1 MDLELIFTI
10 TATMS
15 LTGWAALL
23 IYPLAPYVID
33 KISGILLPILLGLAY
48 AGMAPV
54 FFSGLEGGYDSLASV
69 MLLFKSPEAVMAG
82 WIHYL
87 AFDLFIGA
95 WQARDAR
102 INGISHYII
111 LPALVLTLILGPIGL
126 IVFMITKFI
135 ILRRKAILKT
145 SNT

>member
-1 MDLELIFTI
+1 MDLELVFTI

-15 LTGWAALL
+15 LIGWATLL
-23 IYPLAPYVID
+23 VYPLAPLVLD
-33 KISGILLPILLGLAY
+33 KVTGIVLPLLLGLAY
-48 AGMAPV
+48 ASMAPV

-95 WQARDAR
+95 WQARVAR
-102 INGISHYII
+102 VNGISHYII
-111 LPALVLTLILGPIGL
+111 LPALILTLILGPIGL
-126 IVFMITKFI
+126 IVFMITKFVV
-135 ILRRKAILKT
+135 LKRR
-145 SNT
+145 NMV

>member
-1 MDLELIFTI
+1 MDLELVFTI

-15 LTGWAALL
+15 LVGWATLL
-23 IYPLAPYVID
+23 IYPVAPYFFD
-33 KISGILLPILLGLAY
+33 KATGFLLPILLGLAY
-48 AGMAPV
+48 ASMAPV

-69 MLLFKSPEAVMAG
+69 MLLFKTPEAVMAG

-95 WQARDAR
+95 WQAREAR
-102 INGISHYII
+102 VLGISHYII
-111 LPALVLTLILGPIGL
+111 LPALILTLVLGPIGL

-135 ILRRKAILKT
+135 VLKT
-145 SNT
+145 RSPA

>member
-1 MDLELIFTI
+1 MDLELVFTI

-15 LTGWAALL
+15 LIGWATLL
-23 IYPLAPYVID
+23 IYPLAPLVLD
-33 KISGILLPILLGLAY
+33 KVTGIVLPLLLGLAY
-48 AGMAPV
+48 ASMAPV

-95 WQARDAR
+95 WQAREAR
-102 INGISHYII
+102 VNGISHYMI

-126 IVFMITKFI
+126 IVFMITK
-135 ILRRKAILKT
+135 LVVLKRRGRA
-145 SNT
+145 

>member
-10 TATMS
+10 TASMS
-15 LTGWAALL
+15 LVGWAALL
-23 IYPLAPYVID
+23 IYPLAPYLID
-33 KISGILLPILLGLAY
+33 KVSGILLPILLGLAY
-48 AGMAPV
+48 ASMAPI

-69 MLLFKSPEAVMAG
+69 MLLFKTPEAVMAG

-95 WQARDAR
+95 WQAREAR
-102 INGISHYII
+102 LIGMSHIVI

-126 IVFMITKFI
+126 IVFFTTR
-135 ILRRKAILKT
+135 LTVQNGRHRD
-145 SNT
+145 

>member
-15 LTGWAALL
+15 LTGWATLL
-23 IYPLAPYVID
+23 IYPFAPFVID
-33 KISGILLPILLGLAY
+33 KITGILLPLLLGLAY
-48 AGMAPV
+48 ASMAHV
-54 FFSGLEGGYDSLASV
+54 FFSGLDGGYDSLASV
-69 MLLFKSPEAVMAG
+69 VLLFENPVAVMAG

-102 INGISHYII
+102 INGISHYMIF
-111 LPALVLTLILGPIGL
+111 PALLLTLILGPLGL
-126 IVFMITKFI
+126 IVFMVTKFI
-135 ILRRKAILKT
+135 VLKRR
-145 SNT
+145 SCV